1 MGYFNYFIKCV
12 IRNITYRL
20 CKPKTLLFLL
30 AFAIIIS
37 FCSSSFAATPVD
49 PTEWNTNVLGAE
61 QHDNIYD
68 TLRNIQIDYQNQ
80 FITKVYALY
89 ALNPTAW
96 KANIQYIFNDFTYSG
111 SGQRGI
117 LVTFNS
123 GVFYVST
130 YSYAEV
136 YKDTS
141 NSTYSFS
148 NITFDSTS
156 LDTAT
161 VSRRYL
167 TSNNAFYGVSGE
179 VTSQTEP
186 SAFFFVLSE
195 RWIDLFIDLGIVT
208 PDTDAEILSK
218 LQELINKSNSS
229 NTELKDA
236 IEQGND
242 LQQEQNQIQQEQND
256 FLKQDTTDSDV
267 SIDSFN
273 SVDSNDITSSGLT
286 GIFNT
291 IYNSISSWSSK
302 DIVLPVPFTNKS
314 IRIQANYTN
323 NMLNSVGGQ
332 TLINIVST
340 IYYFLVARFII
351 YSITGIINSIKS
363 GSILETDTKNNI
375 TTEML

>member
-1 MGYFNYFIKCV
+1 MGYFNFFIKCV

-20 CKPKTLLFLL
+20 FKPKILLFILIFAVLL
-30 AFAIIIS
+30 S
-37 FCSSSFAATPVD
+37 FCSSAFATTAVD
-49 PTEWNTNVLGAE
+49 PTEWNTNVSGAE

-96 KANIQYIFNDFTYSG
+96 KVNIQYIFNDFTYAG

-117 LVTFNS
+117 LVTFND

-136 YKDTS
+136 VRNTYE
-141 NSTYSFS
+141 NVYSFS
-148 NITFDSTS
+148 NIHFNSTS
-156 LDTAT
+156 FDTAT

-167 TSNNAFYGVSGE
+167 TANNVFYGASGE
-179 VTSQTEP
+179 ITTQIEP
-186 SAFFFVLSE
+186 SAFFFVLSD

-218 LQELINKSNSS
+218 LQELINKSNST
-229 NTELKDA
+229 NTEIKDA
-236 IEQGND
+236 IEQGNQ

-256 FLKQDTTDSDV
+256 FLQQESSDNDV
-267 SIDSFN
+267 SVDSFN
-273 SVDSNDITSSGLT
+273 SIDSNDITSSGLT

-314 IRIQANYTN
+314 ITIPANYTN

-332 TLINIVST
+332 ALINIVST

-363 GSILETDTKNNI
+363 GSILETDTKTNI
-375 TTEML
+375 TTDML